1 MLSMAQE
8 SSLQLVRKSVE
19 LLDQLAGLREATA
32 AQLAERMGEPR
43 SSVYR
48 LLSSLQQLDMV
59 EAGSR
64 RGTFRLGFH
73 LLRLGSAVV
82 SRFDE
87 RQLALP
93 VMEHIHEET
102 GETVFLCV
110 RRRMEAVCI
119 ERIDG
124 RRVQTLALTLGGSL
138 PLHAG
143 AAPRA
148 LLAHEPR
155 EFWNEYTA
163 SQGNKLEKLTPSTPA
178 SAEELFPLL
187 EDIRAGGVSVS
198 DEDVTV
204 GIAAL
209 GVPILD
215 YRGVVRGAL
224 SVSGV
229 RPAILGQGAQHV
241 RELLVEGGRE
251 VSRALGSELAGEPIA
266 DLG

>member
-1 MLSMAQE
+1 MAPE

-19 LLDQLAGLREATA
+19 LLDQLAELREATA

-48 LLSSLQQLDMV
+48 LISSLQALDMV

-110 RRRMEAVCI
+110 RRGLEAVCI

-124 RRVQTLALTLGGSL
+124 QRVQTHALRLGGSL

-148 LLAHEPR
+148 LLAHESR
-155 EFWNEYTA
+155 EFWNEYVTEKVAGLERFTA
-163 SQGNKLEKLTPSTPA
+163 STPTT
-178 SAEELFPLL
+178 AEELFPLL
-187 EDIRAGGVSVS
+187 EDIRAGAVSVS
-198 DEDVTV
+198 DEDVNI

-229 RPAILGQGAQHV
+229 KQTIIGSSAGRV
-241 RELLVEGGRE
+241 RELLVQGGQE
-251 VSRALGSELAGEPIA
+251 VSRALGSELAGEPLA
-266 DLG
+266 NLG